1 LGGELLNPQ
10 EVFTAE
16 QLKRYQQAQRSDE
29 TVIIR
34 SAEEVTAKNSRP
46 DKKTLTWKY
55 QLNNAQD
62 IAWASSTAFIVDGAK
77 INLPS
82 GKKSLAF

>member
-1 LGGELLNPQ
+1 LVLGGELLNPQ

-34 SAEEVTAKNSRP
+34 SAEEVNAK
-46 DKKTLTWKY
+46 L
-55 QLNNAQD
+55 QA
-62 IAWASSTAFIVDGAK
+62 
-77 INLPS
+77 
-82 GKKSLAF
+82 